1 MSLQVLPAQSRRTEL
16 ASFLR
21 ACRARVTPEAA
32 GLLPGLRRR
41 TPGLRREEVAQL
53 AGVGVT
59 WYTWLEQ
66 GRRINASEQVLN
78 AVARSLLLED
88 AERQHLFR
96 LAEVTPT
103 QVAVPAPPAGEV
115 QKILDALDPLP
126 ASVVTSMYD
135 IAGWNSAY
143 AAMFPVVVES
153 ERRNSVW
160 CSFATPDCCNPFV
173 NRQEELPKLVAMMR
187 AEYGKH
193 VGEPAWEGFLT
204 ELRAASPH
212 FTELWNRQQV
222 SGPMRMQKLF
232 RHAVF
237 GDLRFTTTSLSIVT
251 APDCRILVYTPE
263 DEETT
268 ARLEM
273 IRAHPEAAKRD
284 HGHPGWARR
293 P

>member
-1 MSLQVLPAQSRRTEL
+1 MSVQLLPAPSRRTEL

-66 GRRINASEQVLN
+66 GRRINVSEQVLN
-78 AVARSLLLED
+78 AVARSLRLED

-103 QVAVPAPPAGEV
+103 QAAVIIPPTGEV
-115 QKILDALDPLP
+115 QRILDALDPLP

-135 IAGWNSAY
+135 IVGWNASY
-143 AAMFPVVVES
+143 AALFPMVVGA
-153 ERRNSVW
+153 ERCNSVW
-160 CSFATPDCCNPFV
+160 CSFTTPECCNPFV
-173 NRQEELPKLVAMMR
+173 NRDEELPKLVAMMR
-187 AEYGKH
+187 GEYGKH
-193 VGEPAWEGFLT
+193 VGEPAWERFLA
-204 ELRAASPH
+204 ELRAVSPQ
-212 FTELWNRQQV
+212 FTELWDRQQV
-222 SGPMRMQKLF
+222 SAPMRMQKRF

-237 GDLRFTTTSLSIVT
+237 GDLRYTTNSLSIVA
-251 APDCRILVYTPE
+251 APDCRILVYTPD
-263 DEETT
+263 DEETVT
-268 ARLEM
+268 RLEL
-273 IRAHPEAAKRD
+273 IRAHPETAQPD
-284 HGHPGWARR
+284 HDHPDG